1 MEIRILRPGKREVLS
16 LEKSVKRKRLDLQ
29 FLMKLSQMI
38 ERLRNYMVI
47 LNTSQPRESM
57 LGSPNIKILQILL
70 LERLMSN
77 NLISLPTRMTI
88 TERRDREI
96 VKSKRES
103 MVLQMPAGM
112 LHLDFK
118 NHQMSVVSMLI
129 K

>member
-1 MEIRILRPGKREVLS
+1 MEIRIQRPGKREVLS

-77 NLISLPTRMTI
+77 NLIS
-88 TERRDREI
+88 
-96 VKSKRES
+96 
-103 MVLQMPAGM
+103 
-112 LHLDFK
+112 
-118 NHQMSVVSMLI
+118 
-129 K
+129 